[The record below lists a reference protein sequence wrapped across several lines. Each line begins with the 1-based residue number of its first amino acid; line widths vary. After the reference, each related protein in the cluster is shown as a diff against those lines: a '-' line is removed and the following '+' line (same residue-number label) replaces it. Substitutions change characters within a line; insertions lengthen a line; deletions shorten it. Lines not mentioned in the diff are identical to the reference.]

1 MSWYGSMIL
10 YSKLTK
16 LEDRKIEIH
25 FHIKNN
31 NPENVKIE
39 WLDTD
44 YNSEIFKLLKKNN
57 NEFIVTF
64 NSKSEKILVTVDN
77 EPGKIFETNS
87 SEFDTNDIP
96 LYYTKFSYNTYMM
109 YLPFCDNNIKIDI
122 LTDNGQTL
130 EYNSGSGEQV
140 VYSNLGVSFNNI
152 YEKCKLNS
160 FFYVNIKYVKVLEQ
174 WQDID
179 NIGKYYIRVSNVQK
193 PTTFSGII
201 EGTENL
207 INDKLYGKTYGTW
220 VG

>member
-1 MSWYGSMIL
+1 MIL

-25 FHIKNN
+25 FYIKNN

-96 LYYTKFSYNTYMM
+96 LYYTKSSYNTYRM

-130 EYNSGSGEQV
+130 EYNSRSGEQV
-140 VYSNLGVSFNNI
+140 VYSNLGVSFNNNSTLR

-160 FFYVNIKYVKVLEQ
+160 FFYVEIKYVKVLEQ

-193 PTTFSGII
+193 PITFSGII